1 MRLAGQVEAATV
13 RYWTAMERH
22 KLYISEHGQHAGGG
36 RRQNIWDRCG
46 RDLVE
51 CWPHLVG

>member
-22 KLYISEHGQHAGGG
+22 KLYISEHGADMPEVCDW
-36 RRQNIWDRCG
+36 RWK
-46 RDLVE
+46 L
-51 CWPHLVG
+51 

>member
-22 KLYISEHGQHAGGG
+22 KLYISEHGQHAGGL
-36 RRQNIWDRCG
+36 RLTLEFLSTKFSSEIPHDR
-46 RDLVE
+46 
-51 CWPHLVG
+51 H